1 MTFFPSG
8 LGAIKVLHFTVRS
21 EDGVSRI
28 LSQADVDEG
37 QLLQNR
43 VKKRES
49 SYANEIFR
57 CEDGE
62 TKQWLC
68 LN

>member
-1 MTFFPSG
+1 MS
-8 LGAIKVLHFTVRS
+8 RS
-21 EDGVSRI
+21 KYHIVISRDENDSFKPGFVSRI